1 MKVQLYYSLHFQS
14 TPSLHRFLLAGQ
26 TDIRDVPN
34 DGASSFL
41 ERERAALGD
50 DADFFV
56 SDGDNLAPVQS
67 AGGDDLLGGGDYP
80 TDGAKDELSG
90 FESSFPAID
99 TTNEV
104 WIGNGMRRCIRIC
117 IYSKRCVKD

>member
-1 MKVQLYYSLHFQS
+1 MGRSLQD
-14 TPSLHRFLLAGQ
+14 TLPAGHTEVRDGP
-26 TDIRDVPN
+26 TD
-34 DGASSFL
+34 GGSSFL

-56 SDGDNLAPVQS
+56 SEGDGNLASVED
-67 AGGDDLLGGGDYP
+67 AGDDDLLGGGGSSSFP
-80 TDGAKDELSG
+80 AIGGSKEELSG

-104 WIGNGMRRCIRIC
+104 RGLRLSLTVLRTQRAFTEH
-117 IYSKRCVKD
+117 

>member
-1 MKVQLYYSLHFQS
+1 VR
-14 TPSLHRFLLAGQ
+14 TAPA
-26 TDIRDVPN
+26 

-56 SDGDNLAPVQS
+56 SEGDNLASVED
-67 AGGDDLLGGGDYP
+67 AGDDDLLGGGGSSFP
-80 TDGAKDELSG
+80 AIGEKDDLSG

-104 WIGNGMRRCIRIC
+104 GEAEPHTSAN
-117 IYSKRCVKD
+117 SQHNTSCVIE